1 MYLFLFIIG
10 FFPGI
15 LWLIYFLS
23 RDRLNPEPPGLIMFT
38 FVLGM
43 IAFWVSS
50 LIEPAAFWLLATLN
64 PQNTASTLW
73 NLLSVNLLVIGPVEE
88 LCKWLPV
95 FLFAYFRREF
105 DEPLDGIVYCLAS
118 ALGFAAVENIKYL
131 ESIGPQIILIRGA
144 LTNLGHAFFAGIS
157 GYGLG
162 RAKFAT
168 RHKAGLMIGFLALA
182 SLSHGFYDIIV
193 DVIENDWLRILALAG
208 FIIFLGFINFRGFRV
223 LEKCSPFRI
232 RDIRTKM
239 LSKGVNN

>member
-1 MYLFLFIIG
+1 LYLFLFTIG
-10 FFPGI
+10 LFPGI

-50 LIEPAAFWLLATLN
+50 LLEHAGFGLM
-64 PQNTASTLW
+64 ASVGLSDTPSPIW
-73 NLLSVNLLVIGPVEE
+73 NLLSTNLLIIGPVEE

-95 FLFAYFRREF
+95 LLFAYFRPQF
-105 DEPLDGIVYCLAS
+105 DEPLDGIIYGLAS

-131 ESIGPQIILIRGA
+131 ESIGAQIILIRGA

-157 GYGLG
+157 CYGLG

-168 RHKAGLMIGFLALA
+168 RHRVALALGFLALA
-182 SLSHGFYDIIV
+182 SLAHGLYDIIV
-193 DVIENDWLRILALAG
+193 DLIDNDGLRILILSG
-208 FIIFLGFINFRGFRV
+208 FIVLLGIINYRGFRR
-223 LEKCSPFRI
+223 LEKLSPFRDRAPI
-232 RDIRTKM
+232 KPEQGT
-239 LSKGVNN
+239 

>member
-1 MYLFLFIIG
+1 MYLFLFTIG
-10 FFPGI
+10 FFPGV

-23 RDRLNPEPPGLIMFT
+23 RDRTNPEPPGLIMFT

-50 LIEPAAFWLLATLN
+50 LLEQAGFWLNAMLNLSDN
-64 PQNTASTLW
+64 PQSFWNMLST
-73 NLLSVNLLVIGPVEE
+73 NLFIIGPVEE

-105 DEPLDGIVYCLAS
+105 DEPLDGIIYCLAS

-131 ESIGPQIILIRGA
+131 ESIGAHIILIRGA

-168 RHKAGLMIGFLALA
+168 RHKTGFMIGFLALA
-182 SLSHGFYDIIV
+182 SLAHGCYDIIV
-193 DVIENDWLRILALAG
+193 DLIDNDWLRILTLSG
-208 FIIFLGFINFRGFRV
+208 FIVVLGLINYRGYRM
-223 LEKCSPFRI
+223 LERLSPFR
-232 RDIRTKM
+232 TKKTDGS
-239 LSKGVNN
+239 LKSF